1 MHINPFSTNV
11 RLLYPLKNLRFSDV
25 FREYR
30 SGTLVENGLRKRD
43 FSYFHLPVSTTAN
56 VDISNFSCSC
66 VEAIYNQL
74 KVYSVVYLTIWLALS
89 WPYTAKEL
97 SFPLKVH

>member
-1 MHINPFSTNV
+1 MFD
-11 RLLYPLKNLRFSDV
+11 F
-25 FREYR
+25 YR

-43 FSYFHLPVSTTAN
+43 FSYFHLPISTTAN
-56 VDISNFSCSC
+56 VDISNFSCSY

-89 WPYTAKEL
+89 WLYTAKEL